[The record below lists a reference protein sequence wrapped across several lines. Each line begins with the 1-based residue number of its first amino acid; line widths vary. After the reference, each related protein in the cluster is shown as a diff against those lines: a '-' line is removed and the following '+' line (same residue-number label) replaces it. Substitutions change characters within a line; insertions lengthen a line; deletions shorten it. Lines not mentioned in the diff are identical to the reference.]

1 MKRLLCQSR
10 NSRGTTIGRIGTI
23 SRLFIVISGCN
34 PDSLLNQDWTD
45 LGDIL
50 ESRHPSEEE
59 VTGWLQFLREEK
71 GNLLYNICKIFL
83 IIFICLLEHLKQVY
97 FVLIPGVASSSLW
110 VYYSMLNSIMKS
122 KYDVS
127 LKKHPRITVLL
138 KSYDTD
144 CKKKASTFSKESFDT
159 FVGNC
164 SISTP
169 YWLVLKVCQCIEL
182 CVMIDYIQVIM
193 ITAYFGGL
201 RHTET
206 DGLKIE
212 NFVTTK
218 EGVIVTHA
226 RSKVNFLY

>member
-1 MKRLLCQSR
+1 M
-10 NSRGTTIGRIGTI
+10 
-23 SRLFIVISGCN
+23 
-34 PDSLLNQDWTD
+34 
-45 LGDIL
+45 
-50 ESRHPSEEE
+50 
-59 VTGWLQFLREEK
+59 
-71 GNLLYNICKIFL
+71 
-83 IIFICLLEHLKQVY
+83 IFICLLEHLKLVY
-97 FVLIPGVASSSLW
+97 FVLFPGVASSSLW

-169 YWLVLKVCQCIEL
+169 YWLVRKVCQCIEL

-226 RSKVNFLY
+226 RSKVNFLYYL